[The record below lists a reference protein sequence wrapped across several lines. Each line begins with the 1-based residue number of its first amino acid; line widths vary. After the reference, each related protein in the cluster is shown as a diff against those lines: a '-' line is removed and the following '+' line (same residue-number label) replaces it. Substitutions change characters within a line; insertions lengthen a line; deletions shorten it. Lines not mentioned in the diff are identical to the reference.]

1 MYEAVNLVLDTHS
14 IHVGTEGDLF
24 TALQLLKAGQTVINQ
39 NRQVQEAD
47 SSGLTKSK
55 SELRSELMRM
65 ILLFEA
71 GLKAVATSTKN
82 AELKTKANYSVS
94 KLKTVADK
102 VLFDIGTLMHNMSL
116 PLKIELVKYVIGE
129 TEFQKMEQLLA
140 EFELAIPK
148 RRFSMNISKVSTG
161 NIDGVFKAQDK
172 LLRDQMDA
180 LVQPF
185 QFSHPDFSM
194 HIKMPAVLSIIRAG
208 GKLLRLLLQ
217 SNLSEDENE
226 PAWLYTLPQ

>member
-14 IHVGTEGDLF
+14 EHVGTEGDLF

-47 SSGLTKSK
+47 SSGLTKNK
-55 SELRSELMRM
+55 SDLRSELTQM

-71 GLKAVATSTKN
+71 GLKANATSTKN

-94 KLKTVADK
+94 KLKIVADSI
-102 VLFDIGTLMHNMSL
+102 LFDIGTLLNGMAL
-116 PLKIELVKYVIGE
+116 PLKTDLAKYFISE
-129 TEFQKMEQLLA
+129 AEFLKMERLLA
-140 EFELAIPK
+140 EFKLAIPK
-148 RRFSMNISKVSTG
+148 RRVSMNLSKVSTG

-172 LLRDQMDA
+172 LLKDQIDA

-185 QFSHPDFSM
+185 QFSHPDFFNAYKNARNIVDYSG
-194 HIKMPAVLSIIRAG
+194 R
-208 GKLLRLLLQ
+208 GKAA
-217 SNLSEDENE
+217 
-226 PAWLYTLPQ
+226 PVTPVAIPV